1 MKWLRRILDKSKDT
15 FVTRGRL
22 DTEYLSVVFQGRWE
36 WQKQGPASGAQRP
49 DTPRD
54 PLTAF
59 FFGATSLIG
68 HDENRKRMASIIFRP
83 IESDPLVMGL
93 SDQKRLELLTT
104 KNRKKTNLD
113 EGYIVDRKTSSDEK
127 SLWSEITFRNS
138 FGNWWFIRE
147 IVSKR
152 AIISFEYYSTFPTV
166 EDVFLKE
173 KKEILSTLILR

>member
-36 WQKQGPASGAQRP
+36 WQKQGPTSGAQRP

-93 SDQKRLELLTT
+93 SDQKRLDLLTT
-104 KNRKKTNLD
+104 KTERRPILD

-127 SLWSEITFRNS
+127 SLWSEARSETPLGIGGSYGR
-138 FGNWWFIRE
+138 
-147 IVSKR
+147 
-152 AIISFEYYSTFPTV
+152 
-166 EDVFLKE
+166 
-173 KKEILSTLILR
+173 